1 MEEGGFLSIAVVIR
15 PHGVKGKIQVRYL
28 GDTPDF
34 FTTLNEIRI
43 GRNPENLQSYR
54 VQRIQPHKGLFV
66 LELVDFSLEDAER
79 SKGCLLWVERDE
91 LPPLDEG
98 EYYWE
103 DLIGL
108 RVMTDEGEDLG
119 EVRSILETGSN
130 EVLVCGSGESEVLLP
145 FIEDVVLEIDVNNGI
160 IRVRIPEGL
169 R

>member
-1 MEEGGFLSIAVVIR
+1 MDEGGFLSIAVVIR

-28 GDTPDF
+28 GDTPDY

-43 GRNPENLQSYR
+43 GRNPDNLQSYR

-66 LELVDFSLEDAER
+66 LELIDFSLEAAER
-79 SKGCLLWVERDE
+79 SKGYLLWVKRDE

-108 RVMTDEGEDLG
+108 RVIADEGEDLG
-119 EVRSILETGSN
+119 KVRSVFETGSN
-130 EVLVCGSGESEVLLP
+130 DVLVCGPEENEVLLP
-145 FIEDVVLEIDVNNGI
+145 FIEDVVSEIDMNNGI
-160 IRVRIPEGL
+160 IRIRLPEGL